1 MHHQGA
7 IVDAPSLAEGRVD
20 GAVVQDLTLGVERL
34 ARIVGNRTDV
44 HVHLEH
50 TFTSSAYIRSGWVP
64 AGTLIVGGV
73 LSEAVPLVILSGEAA
88 VVSDGI
94 PHGVVGP
101 WATVSEPGSRRL
113 IYAVTDCYCLNALM
127 STGES
132 VADIEGRILQEK
144 SCLSQELSP
153 SLASACP

>member
-1 MHHQGA
+1 MHHQGT
-7 IVDAPSLAEGRVD
+7 IVDAASPAEDRVD
-20 GAVVQDLTLGVERL
+20 GAVVQDITLGVERL

-73 LSEAVPLVILSGEAA
+73 LSEAVPLIILSGEAA

-94 PHGVVGP
+94 PHGITGP
-101 WATVSEPGSRRL
+101 WATVSKPGSRRL